1 VPRRPCRNYEFTF
14 CLNDPDI
21 VGLGALLVFGLVHNV
36 SGRENMRRSA
46 LFGFLLSA
54 SAVRADAP
62 ATPPGDAIAGAW
74 SYDAALSSPQADT
87 GDSASAGAPPSAGAG
102 HHHGGGAGM
111 GGGAGGAG
119 GMGGGHGGGH
129 GSGHHGD
136 HAAPAAA
143 SGAST
148 KEDLAERSERGLSR
162 MFAKNVTITPL
173 KQRVRLDDG
182 DHVVELDR
190 DGMNVSGP
198 GVGGTVALTSTK
210 PDVVIQTLTDSGYSL
225 EERYHLADDGHHLEL
240 HIRLKRP
247 GADQDTQFVRVFDRP
262 VPATSVAAAPIP
274 PAH

>member
-1 VPRRPCRNYEFTF
+1 
-14 CLNDPDI
+14 
-21 VGLGALLVFGLVHNV
+21 
-36 SGRENMRRSA
+36 MRRSA
-46 LFGFLLSA
+46 LFGLLLSVSVA
-54 SAVRADAP
+54 RADAP
-62 ATPPGDAIAGAW
+62 AAPPGDPIAGTW
-74 SYDAALSSPQADT
+74 SYDAALSSPQTDA
-87 GDSASAGAPPSAGAG
+87 GDATAAGAPPSTGAG

-111 GGGAGGAG
+111 GGAGAG

-129 GSGHHGD
+129 HGGG
-136 HAAPAAA
+136 HAAPAATT
-143 SGAST
+143 GAST

-173 KQRVRLDDG
+173 KQRIRLDDG

-198 GVGGTVALTSTK
+198 GVGGTVALTDAK
-210 PDVVIQTLTDSGYSL
+210 PGVVIQTLTDSGYAL

-262 VPATSVAAAPIP
+262 GPATSVAAAPIP

>member
-1 VPRRPCRNYEFTF
+1 
-14 CLNDPDI
+14 
-21 VGLGALLVFGLVHNV
+21 
-36 SGRENMRRSA
+36 MRRSA
-46 LFGFLLSA
+46 LFGLLLSV
-54 SAVRADAP
+54 SAARADAP
-62 ATPPGDAIAGAW
+62 ATPPSDAIAGTW
-74 SYDAALSSPQADT
+74 SYDAALSSPQADA
-87 GDSASAGAPPSAGAG
+87 GDGTSAAPSSAGAG
-102 HHHGGGAGM
+102 HHHGGGAG
-111 GGGAGGAG
+111 GAGGGG
-119 GMGGGHGGGH
+119 GMGGHGGGHGGGH
-129 GSGHHGD
+129 HGGD
-136 HAAPAAA
+136 HAAPATT

-173 KQRVRLDDG
+173 KQRIRLDDG

-198 GVGGTVALTSTK
+198 GVGGTVALTDAK

-262 VPATSVAAAPIP
+262 VAATSVAAAPTP

>member
-1 VPRRPCRNYEFTF
+1 
-14 CLNDPDI
+14 
-21 VGLGALLVFGLVHNV
+21 
-36 SGRENMRRSA
+36 MRRSA
-46 LFGFLLSA
+46 LFGLLLSV
-54 SAVRADAP
+54 SAARADAP
-62 ATPPGDAIAGAW
+62 ATPPGDAIAGTW
-74 SYDAALSSPQADT
+74 SYDATLSSPQADA
-87 GDSASAGAPPSAGAG
+87 GDGTSAAPSSAGAG
-102 HHHGGGAGM
+102 HHHGGGAG
-111 GGGAGGAG
+111 GAGG
-119 GMGGGHGGGH
+119 GMGGH
-129 GSGHHGD
+129 GSGHGGGHHGGD
-136 HAAPAAA
+136 HAAPATT

-173 KQRVRLDDG
+173 KQRIRLDDG

-198 GVGGTVALTSTK
+198 GVGGTVALTDAK

-262 VPATSVAAAPIP
+262 VAATSVAAAPTP